1 MYSRKAQGAQ
11 AGIGRQELSKLMQ
24 DADLNDILREVE
36 NLQIGR
42 AESLE

>member
-11 AGIGRQELSKLMQ
+11 AGIGCQELSKLMQ
-24 DADLNDILREVE
+24 NTDLNDILREVK